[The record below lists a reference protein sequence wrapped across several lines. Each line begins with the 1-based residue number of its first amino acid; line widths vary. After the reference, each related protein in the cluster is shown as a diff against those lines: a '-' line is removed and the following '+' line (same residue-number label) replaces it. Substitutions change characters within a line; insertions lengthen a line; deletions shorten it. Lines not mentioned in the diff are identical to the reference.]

1 MVESIL
7 PILILL
13 GIIVFFGTAAYAGL
27 KAAPWVPVFKRDI
40 PRIIKLADIKDDD
53 IVYDLGC
60 GDGRVLVA
68 MANSTPAKR
77 LIGFEISVLPYLW
90 TKGRIIFRGLSR
102 RVEVAFS
109 DFLRRDLGQAS
120 VIFCFLTPM
129 AMKKLAPKFKAE
141 LKPGTRII
149 SYSFSIPDFIPEAVD
164 KPQPDRMAIYSYR
177 VGASIPAGG
186 SRRQP

>member
-1 MVESIL
+1 MVDAIL

-40 PRIIKLADIKDDD
+40 PRIIKLAGIKPDD

-68 MANSTPAKR
+68 LANSTPAKR
-77 LIGFEISVLPYLW
+77 LVGFEISVLPYLW

-102 RVEVAFS
+102 RVDVVFK
-109 DFLRRDLGQAS
+109 DFLKRDLSQAS

-141 LKPGTRII
+141 LRPGSRII
-149 SYSFSIPDFIPEAVD
+149 SYSFSIPGFTPDAVD
-164 KPQPDRMAIYSYR
+164 KPEPNQMTIYSYR
-177 VGASIPAGG
+177 VDTPS
-186 SRRQP
+186 